1 VLLLSVVGPFIAF
14 VELLAIICGHS
25 ARRNTR
31 ETGQGGSRVALAAL
45 VIGYLGLA
53 FAPLYLVYIFFALS
67 HMS

>member
-14 VELLAIICGHS
+14 IELPAIICGHS
-25 ARRNTR
+25 ARKNAR
-31 ETGQGGSRVALAAL
+31 ETGQGGSRMALAAL

-53 FAPLYLVYIFFALS
+53 LAPLYLAYIFFALS